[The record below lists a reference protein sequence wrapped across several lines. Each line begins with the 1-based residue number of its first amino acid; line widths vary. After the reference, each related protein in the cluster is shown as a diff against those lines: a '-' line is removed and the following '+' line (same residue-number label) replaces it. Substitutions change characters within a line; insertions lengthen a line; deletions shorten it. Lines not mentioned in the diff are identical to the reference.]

1 MEYIEAK
8 RLDADILAE
17 LRAEAMKPSLV
28 ALGRFDENRVK
39 SRFLDTFTPQD
50 TIKILLDDELLGF
63 YVLRN
68 RVDHL
73 WLDHLYI
80 KPRHQDKQ
88 LGKAVLDRVILQA
101 NEQALP
107 IRLGALKGSRSNN
120 FYQKNG
126 FKQTHEDE
134 FDIYYERT

>member
-1 MEYIEAK
+1 MDYIESKVTDANE
-8 RLDADILAE
+8 LADI
-17 LRAEAMKPSLV
+17 RSIVMKPSLV
-28 ALGRFDENRVK
+28 SLGRFEENRVRT
-39 SRFLDTFTPQD
+39 RFLDTFVAKD
-50 TIKILLDDELLGF
+50 TVKLIEQDELLGF
-63 YVLRN
+63 YVLRI
-68 RVDHL
+68 RDDHI

-80 KPRHQDKQ
+80 KPEHQNKK
-88 LGKAVLDRVILQA
+88 LGEKVLERVIQQA

-134 FDIYYERT
+134 FDIYYEHT

>member
-1 MEYIEAK
+1 MQYLLAQPQ
-8 RLDADILAE
+8 DANLLAD

-88 LGKAVLDRVILQA
+88 LGKAVLDKVILQA

-120 FYQKNG
+120 FHQKNG